1 MIPIRKPLE
10 AIGAEVGYDSINR
23 VVTAFKDNVSIIV
36 NCKNFLYKVA
46 SQKCTLLQVHFVQC
60 CKL

>member
-1 MIPIRKPLE
+1 MKYNPIVAPVLKW
-10 AIGAEVGYDSINR
+10 VGGKR
-23 VVTAFKDNVSIIV
+23 QLFV

-60 CKL
+60 CKLYFVT